1 MKSLLRRLCVWLAK
15 QLTRKTACIVAR
27 RDEVLSLGDAAEELA
42 DYVARSGGLQDP
54 RRIKAY
60 RRVLRGSFEV
70 RNHAR
75 AVLVK

>member
-1 MKSLLRRLCVWLAK
+1 MMRRFRVWLAN
-15 QLTRKTACIVAR
+15 LLIRKTACAVVR
-27 RDEVLSLGDAAEELA
+27 REEVEQLGEAAEGLA

-54 RRIKAY
+54 RRIKSY
-60 RRVLRGSFEV
+60 RRVLRGSFDV

>member
-1 MKSLLRRLCVWLAK
+1 MMKRFCVWLAQ
-15 QLTRKTACIVAR
+15 QLTRKTACAVVR
-27 RDEVLSLGDAAEELA
+27 RDEVEQLGELAEELA

-54 RRIKAY
+54 RRIKSY

-70 RNHAR
+70 RNHAG